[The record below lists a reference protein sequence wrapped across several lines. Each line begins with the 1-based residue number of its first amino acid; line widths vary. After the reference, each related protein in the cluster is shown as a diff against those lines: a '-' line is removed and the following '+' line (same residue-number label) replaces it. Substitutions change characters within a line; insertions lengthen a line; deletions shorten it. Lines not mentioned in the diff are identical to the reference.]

1 MYVEVKCQMEG
12 AVSCRESESEALPL
26 CEEAYVGEGAVEEQ
40 GKSSMKVFEEKTDKS
55 KEDVDVE
62 PQGRNIEKTIEEV
75 RCNEKV
81 ENTRC
86 VEETGMSRE
95 AGAETNS
102 EAEVTPNIEAEV
114 APNIEAE
121 VAPNTEAEVA
131 TKKGVGVE
139 TNTEGEAGEID

>member
-1 MYVEVKCQMEG
+1 MEVKCQMEG
-12 AVSCRESESEALPL
+12 AVPCKESESEALPL
-26 CEEAYVGEGAVEEQ
+26 CEEAYVGEGAVEDQ
-40 GKSSMKVFEEKTDKS
+40 GKSSMKAFEKKTDKS
-55 KEDVDVE
+55 QEDVDVE
-62 PQGRNIEKTIEEV
+62 HKGRTIEKTIVEV
-75 RCNEKV
+75 KCNEKV

-114 APNIEAE
+114 ALNTEAE
-121 VAPNTEAEVA
+121 VDLNTEAEVA

-139 TNTEGEAGEID
+139 TITEGEAGEID